1 MGSKIGSMLK
11 LMSLNINTPDIHVL
25 PSREAVYGFIK
36 SNYREWKRISIRAD
50 VKEGKKTTWNLP
62 FYPNRTREEA
72 LKILGKEL
80 LPQVDDKI
88 DIIVAEGINPG
99 DALMAGK
106 YMRGDTEVL
115 EYIIGPSTVRDIDK
129 GVPNRWEVY
138 GGRMPHDLLHLQ
150 LPINLHYSLFYTV
163 EQADRGFRAPYIL
176 EFSVYPYG
184 VGKLDKPLIFWEVI
198 EEKKK

>member
-1 MGSKIGSMLK
+1 MGSKIASILK

-80 LPQVDDKI
+80 LPRVDDKI
-88 DIIVAEGINPG
+88 DIIVAEGINPKE
-99 DALMAGK
+99 ALMSGK
-106 YMRGDTEVL
+106 YMRGDVEVL
-115 EYIIGPSTVRDIDK
+115 EFVLGPSTVRDIDK
-129 GVPNRWEVY
+129 DIPSSWRVY
-138 GGRMPHDLLHLQ
+138 GERMPRDLANYP
-150 LPINLHYSLFYTV
+150 LPINLPYSLFHTI
-163 EQADRGFRAPYIL
+163 EQTDRGFRAPYIL
-176 EFSVYPYG
+176 EFSVYPHE
-184 VGKLDKPLIFWEVI
+184 VGKLNKPLIFWEVI
-198 EEKKK
+198 EVKT